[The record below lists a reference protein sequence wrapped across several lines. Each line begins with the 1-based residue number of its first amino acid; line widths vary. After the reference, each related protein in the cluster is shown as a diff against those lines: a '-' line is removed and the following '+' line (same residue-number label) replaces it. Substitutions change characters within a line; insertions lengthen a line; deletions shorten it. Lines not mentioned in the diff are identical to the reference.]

1 MDKDI
6 ISNGDY
12 NSEIN
17 DKSAKVSTS
26 PIHDNSGI
34 DSSRSL
40 NQVNIVA
47 SAQGSEERTLEGAR
61 GLGSMKRNL
70 TRSSMKDMPAA
81 HNSSITN
88 PNTAI
93 NQSFLS
99 SNITHFAHSN
109 TINHKLMDVGANI
122 SGANAAS
129 LGAAALPFDASV
141 PASTT

>member
-1 MDKDI
+1 MDRDI
-6 ISNGDY
+6 ISNGDD

-26 PIHDNSGI
+26 PIHYNSGI

-40 NQVNIVA
+40 NQVNMVV
-47 SAQGSEERTLEGAR
+47 SGQGSEERTHEGAW
-61 GLGSMKRNL
+61 GLGSMKPNL
-70 TRSSMKDMPAA
+70 YRSSMKDMPAA
-81 HNSSITN
+81 HSSSITN

-99 SNITHFAHSN
+99 SNITNFIHSN
-109 TINHKLMDVGANI
+109 TINPKSIDVGANI

-141 PASTT
+141 PAPTT